1 MTPAQIES
9 ADNIGARLAPAL
21 NTLSGRCTFLGLLYF
36 LAWSQT
42 YSIRLAVSKAT
53 VNVCCALGEFV
64 SCVKYTVD
72 GGEFSYEAC
81 EFASISA
88 LSVWNETDLIWI
100 SHLWYCKI
108 YVYFYKNAKS
118 IVRVLYD
125 IVWSKVLFVG
135 LLKSCEQV
143 GTTFGLLFRVAPG
156 RGIRPSASVRPT
168 GLTQGELVLRGRGCL
183 RPTASDTH
191 QSWGGATN
199 NKKCI
204 SPLKGR
210 ILLFATSEKVESDEF
225 ELSTIVLT

>member
-1 MTPAQIES
+1 MLETKRFNLVLCE
-9 ADNIGARLAPAL
+9 
-21 NTLSGRCTFLGLLYF
+21 RC
-36 LAWSQT
+36 
-42 YSIRLAVSKAT
+42 AVVDVRSFDQET
-53 VNVCCALGEFV
+53 NV
-64 SCVKYTVD
+64 D
-72 GGEFSYEAC
+72 RRR
-81 EFASISA
+81 
-88 LSVWNETDLIWI
+88 
-100 SHLWYCKI
+100 
-108 YVYFYKNAKS
+108 
-118 IVRVLYD
+118 VRVGGT
-125 IVWSKVLFVG
+125 VL
-135 LLKSCEQV
+135 KISTSEQV

-168 GLTQGELVLRGRGCL
+168 GLTQGELVLRGWGCL